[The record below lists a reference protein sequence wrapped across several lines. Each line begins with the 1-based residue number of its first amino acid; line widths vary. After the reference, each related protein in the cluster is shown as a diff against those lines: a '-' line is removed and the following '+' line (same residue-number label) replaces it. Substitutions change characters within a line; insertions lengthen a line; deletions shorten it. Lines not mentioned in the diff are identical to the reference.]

1 MEEYN
6 KYRESLDIDCNCNN
20 IKSPS
25 PQNNSCYGG
34 VDMQSEDNT
43 IEILIKQL
51 QREVQELMETT
62 QAKLL
67 CQDKQI
73 AECCTYIKNNLLNLL
88 IVM

>member
-1 MEEYN
+1 MELYN

-20 IKSPS
+20 KTT
-25 PQNNSCYGG
+25 PQNNSCCGS